1 MSGAAPHRPGA
12 WLARARASL
21 AEIDG
26 LRFRGRVVRAAG
38 LGLEVLGV
46 PAQVGEIFEIERMDG
61 SGSMLAE
68 AVGFRD
74 GRALLLPLE
83 DTSGIGSASRV
94 EPLGRSLDIVWSPR
108 LLGRVLDG
116 LGRPIDGRGPLPE
129 GARMSVRRDP
139 PPALRRR
146 MIEKPLPTGVSAIDA
161 LLTFGRG
168 QRVGVLAGP
177 GIGKST
183 LMGKIARDA
192 QADVVVVCLVGE
204 RGREVRQFLELSL
217 GEHGLARAVVVAAT
231 SDTPPLQRFA
241 APLVATTIAE
251 CFRDEGRDVLLLMD
265 SATRF
270 AAAVREIGLAAG
282 EPPTTKGY
290 PPSLYAHLP
299 RLVERL
305 GTAERGSITSVITVL
320 VEGDDLADPVAD
332 AMMSLLDGH
341 VVLSRELARRNH
353 YPAIDVL
360 TSVSRTMGQVV
371 EREHARLAA
380 RFNELW
386 SAYTEAADL
395 LRIGAYR
402 PGGDPVLDAAVQSRD
417 AMLRL
422 LRQPSRETRSFEQTL
437 ALLAEAV
444 GSA

>member
-1 MSGAAPHRPGA
+1 
-12 WLARARASL
+12 
-21 AEIDG
+21 
-26 LRFRGRVVRAAG
+26 
-38 LGLEVLGV
+38 
-46 PAQVGEIFEIERMDG
+46 
-61 SGSMLAE
+61 
-68 AVGFRD
+68 
-74 GRALLLPLE
+74 
-83 DTSGIGSASRV
+83 
-94 EPLGRSLDIVWSPR
+94 
-108 LLGRVLDG
+108 
-116 LGRPIDGRGPLPE
+116 
-129 GARMSVRRDP
+129 
-139 PPALRRR
+139 
-146 MIEKPLPTGVSAIDA
+146 MIEQPLATGVSAIDA
-161 LLTFGRG
+161 LLTFGKG

-192 QADVVVVCLVGE
+192 RADVVVVCLVGE

-217 GEHGLARAVVVAAT
+217 GDEGLRRAVVVAAT

-251 CFRDEGRDVLLLMD
+251 GFRDRGKDVLMLMD

-320 VEGDDLADPVAD
+320 VEGDDLSDPVAD

-341 VVLSRELARRNH
+341 VVLSRDLARRNH

-371 EREHARLAA
+371 ERAHAEMAG
-380 RFNELW
+380 RFLELW

-395 LRIGAYR
+395 LRIGAYK
-402 PGGDPVLDAAVQSRD
+402 PGGDPVLDQAIAARD
-417 AMLRL
+417 AMRAL
-422 LRQPSRETRSFEQTL
+422 LRQGSRETRSFEQTL
-437 ALLAEAV
+437 ELLARAV
-444 GSA
+444 AVPVHAADGAAP